1 MITFLYGAP
10 AMFGIKYDMIATPMR
25 EDGLPTFRL
34 MHYTFLFQVFV
45 IMNLFNMWNCRM
57 LPYEESKELNIF
69 TRPFSNWWF
78 IIVFFPNST
87 CSTSWR
93 PTTGP
98 HSSSTQLPSLWLCNW
113 PPLAAVSALGS
124 LLFASSTSQR
134 STSTGNSLRKSLSTK
149 ALSTL
154 CWAPLPILTKLPL
167 AKASEKYN
175 YELISIRWGHSIFPA
190 FKTTTNDFRENWC
203 VGGFRR

>member
-78 IIVFFPNST
+78 IIVFFAELNMQYFMTSYNWTAFIFDCTPISLAMQLTAIGCGLGTWLVALCVKYIPEKHFDWKFPEEEPVNKSTFNSM
-87 CSTSWR
+87 
-93 PTTGP
+93 
-98 HSSSTQLPSLWLCNW
+98 
-113 PPLAAVSALGS
+113 
-124 LLFASSTSQR
+124 
-134 STSTGNSLRKSLSTK
+134 LST
-149 ALSTL
+149 
-154 CWAPLPILTKLPL
+154 
-167 AKASEKYN
+167 ASHLDEVAAG
-175 YELISIRWGHSIFPA
+175 ES
-190 FKTTTNDFRENWC
+190 E
-203 VGGFRR
+203 